1 MKIENSKTVALLGAA
16 GYIAPRHL
24 AAIRELGW
32 RLVAAHDPH
41 DSVGVLDGYF
51 PEAAFFTEIERFDRH
66 LDKLRRDGRGIDYLV
81 VCSPNYLHDAH
92 CRLGLRLGA
101 DVICEKPVALNPW
114 NLDALQA
121 LEAETGHRIW
131 CILQSRL
138 HPSYQ
143 RLQVLAEAAAVQHG
157 PQSTTA
163 QLRQGIPPQGRDDG
177 SAAARITINYIT
189 PRGPW
194 YRYSWKGDVERSGG
208 VVTNIGIHLFD
219 AVLSTYGTPTGFSV
233 SEMAIDRAVGRLTLA
248 NATVDWTLSVRRSDL
263 PAGHTGPLRQ
273 FTVDGEDID
282 FSSGFE
288 TLHTE
293 SYRAIA
299 RGEGY
304 GLGDARASVELV
316 SKLRT

>member
-1 MKIENSKTVALLGAA
+1 MPAKRVALLGAA

-24 AAIRELGW
+24 AAIRDVGW
-32 RLVAAHDPH
+32 TLVAAHDPH
-41 DSVGVLDGYF
+41 DSVGILDAYF

-66 LDKLRRDGRGIDYLV
+66 LDKLRRDGQGIDYLV

-114 NLDALQA
+114 NLDNLRE

-138 HPSYQ
+138 HPSYL
-143 RLQVLAEAAAVQHG
+143 RLKVLAAPSCEAPTQR
-157 PQSTTA
+157 S
-163 QLRQGIPPQGRDDG
+163 
-177 SAAARITINYIT
+177 ARITINYIT

-194 YRYSWKGDVERSGG
+194 YRYSWKGNEERSGG

-219 AVLSTYGTPTGFSV
+219 AILSVYGAPTGFSV
-233 SEMAIDRAVGRLTLA
+233 SEMAIDRASGQLSLKH
-248 NATVDWTLSVRRSDL
+248 ATVDWTLSVRRGDL
-263 PAGHTGPLRQ
+263 PVGHTGPFRQ

-282 FSSGFE
+282 FSSGFD
-288 TLHTE
+288 TLHTA
-293 SYRAIA
+293 SYEAIA
-299 RGEGY
+299 RGDGF
-304 GLGDARASVELV
+304 GLDEARASVELV
-316 SKLRT
+316 SRLRGQDNRPPR

>member
-1 MKIENSKTVALLGAA
+1 MSSKSVALLGAA

-24 AAIRELGW
+24 AAIRDVGW

-41 DSVGVLDGYF
+41 DSVGVLDAYF
-51 PEAAFFTEIERFDRH
+51 PDAAFFTEVERFDRH

-114 NLDALQA
+114 NLDGLQA
-121 LEAETGHRIW
+121 LEAETGRRIW

-138 HPSYQ
+138 HPSYARLRQLASPPSEAPTQ
-143 RLQVLAEAAAVQHG
+143 RSAHLGEAAQ
-157 PQSTTA
+157 
-163 QLRQGIPPQGRDDG
+163 
-177 SAAARITINYIT
+177 ITINYIT

-194 YRYSWKGDVERSGG
+194 YRYSWKGNAERSGG

-219 AVLSTYGTPTGFSV
+219 AILSVYGEPTGFSV
-233 SEMAIDRAVGRLTLA
+233 SEMAIDRARGRLSLKR
-248 NATVDWTLSVRRSDL
+248 ATVDWTLSVRREDL
-263 PAGHTGPLRQ
+263 PPGHAGPFRQ
-273 FTVDGEDID
+273 FRVDGHDID

-288 TLHTE
+288 TLHTA
-293 SYRAIA
+293 SYEAIA
-299 RGEGY
+299 RGEGF
-304 GLGDARASVELV
+304 GLAEARASVELV
-316 SKLRT
+316 SKLRSPS